1 MSLCENVKTR
11 YIAPENFVHFPYNF
25 LSNWMVVSD
34 KGNMKR
40 VHAKQRVKIKTVHS
54 VMMMWV

>member
-1 MSLCENVKTR
+1 
-11 YIAPENFVHFPYNF
+11 
-25 LSNWMVVSD
+25 MVVSD